1 MEHDPLT
8 KMILGYKAGTVSQA
22 EAILEATHEVFRYL
36 KRFNP
41 FRDEENQEFV
51 ASAYTMIPK
60 AIDMF
65 QYRGKPFQYYL
76 YRVVKFRL
84 IDYRKKLILDEKM
97 NKFLIFLYSDSA
109 VNYDSPETQLENQN
123 SDAALWNH
131 LATKS
136 KISKA
141 MRKRLLVALLHCA
154 DYASLSCFEEFCR
167 QLDFDPKELEAYRL
181 ELKKIE
187 DESMSQYDTRLSAYT
202 QNLIKS
208 WNLEEKM
215 RLPTTSEEF
224 ARDREQYKS
233 LKKTLK
239 DSLSRLQ
246 GTRTSITHEQVAKV
260 TGIPKGTI
268 DSGMH
273 YLKRN
278 LAVVYNAA
286 HGHTS
291 RDKQC
296 AQEKRADSVVADA
309 PPVAPRRRR
318 ARRLGS

>member
-8 KMILGYKAGTVSQA
+8 EMILGYKAGTVSKA
-22 EAILEATHEVFRYL
+22 EAILETTHEVFRYL

-41 FRDEENQEFV
+41 CRDEENQDFV
-51 ASAYTMIPK
+51 ASAYTMIPHT
-60 AIDMF
+60 IERF
-65 QYRGKPFQYYL
+65 NYRGKPFQCYL

-84 IDYRKKLILDEKM
+84 IDYRRHLSDDERM
-97 NKFLIFLYSDSA
+97 NRFLTFLYSDSA
-109 VNYDSPETQLENQN
+109 VNYDSPETQLENQT
-123 SDAALWNH
+123 SDAALWNY
-131 LATKS
+131 LATKP

-154 DYASLSCFEEFCR
+154 NYASVSSFEEFCR
-167 QLDFDPKELEAYRL
+167 QLNFDPKELEAYRL
-181 ELKKIE
+181 KLKELE
-187 DESMSQYDTRLSAYT
+187 GTNLDNYENRLAKYT
-202 QNLIKS
+202 GDLIAS
-208 WNLEEKM
+208 WNLEGEM
-215 RLPTTSEEF
+215 RLAMSPEQF
-224 ARDREQYKS
+224 AECKAKYLALR
-233 LKKTLK
+233 KTLK
-239 DSLSRLQ
+239 SDLSNLQ
-246 GTRTSITHEQVAKV
+246 GTRMSITHEQVAQV

-291 RDKQC
+291 RDKQW
-296 AQEKRADSVVADA
+296 AQEKRADSVVAET
-309 PPVAPRRRR
+309 PPATPRRRR